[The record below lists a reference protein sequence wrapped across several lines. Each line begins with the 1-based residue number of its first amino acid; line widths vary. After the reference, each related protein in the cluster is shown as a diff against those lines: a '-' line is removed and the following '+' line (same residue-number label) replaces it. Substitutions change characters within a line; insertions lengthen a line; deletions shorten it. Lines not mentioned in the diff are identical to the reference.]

1 MRKQCRENK
10 QDPCE
15 IWELF
20 SPWNQVNLIL
30 ENQVNPFIGPKDS
43 TPGQKTKLNFEMLK
57 FWTLKISKFQKFK
70 AKQFKIFRS

>member
-30 ENQVNPFIGPKDS
+30 EKSGQPFYWAQRFNTWAKD
-43 TPGQKTKLNFEMLK
+43 KIK
-57 FWTLKISKFQKFK
+57 FWDVKILNIENFQVSK
-70 AKQFKIFRS
+70 I